1 MHQGMSSHGLPRLLS
16 RLSRISTPNGD
27 EYARYICIP
36 PHHDFDD
43 VRTWWLLPEQ
53 QRDYPNLSKM
63 ALDILSIPA
72 MSASVERL
80 FSSSNITVSDR
91 RNRLKADTIE
101 MIESLKSWQ
110 KIKGL
115 TVYTNG

>member
-1 MHQGMSSHGLPRLLS
+1 
-16 RLSRISTPNGD
+16 
-27 EYARYICIP
+27 
-36 PHHDFDD
+36 
-43 VRTWWLLPEQ
+43 
-53 QRDYPNLSKM
+53 M

-91 RNRLKADTIE
+91 RNRLKANTIE
-101 MIESLKSWQ
+101 VIESIKSWQ

-115 TVYTNG
+115 KVNTNESSGCADLDF

>member
-1 MHQGMSSHGLPRLLS
+1 
-16 RLSRISTPNGD
+16 
-27 EYARYICIP
+27 
-36 PHHDFDD
+36 
-43 VRTWWLLPEQ
+43 VRKWWLLPEQ

-80 FSSSNITVSDR
+80 FSSANITVSDR
-91 RNRLKADTIE
+91 RNRLTADTIE

-110 KIKGL
+110 KLKEIA
-115 TVYTNG
+115 

>member
-1 MHQGMSSHGLPRLLS
+1 M
-16 RLSRISTPNGD
+16 
-27 EYARYICIP
+27 
-36 PHHDFDD
+36 
-43 VRTWWLLPEQ
+43 WWLLPEQ

-91 RNRLKADTIE
+91 RNRLNADTIE
-101 MIESLKSWQ
+101 VIESLKSWQ
-110 KIKGL
+110 KMKCL
-115 TVYTNG
+115 QVYANGAKVM

>member
-1 MHQGMSSHGLPRLLS
+1 MHQGMSSHRLARLLS
-16 RLSRISTPNGD
+16 CLSRISTPNGD
-27 EYARYICIP
+27 EYARYIRIP

-43 VRTWWLLPEQ
+43 VRTWWLLPEE

-80 FSSSNITVSDR
+80 FSSSNITV
-91 RNRLKADTIE
+91 
-101 MIESLKSWQ
+101 
-110 KIKGL
+110 
-115 TVYTNG
+115 

>member
-1 MHQGMSSHGLPRLLS
+1 
-16 RLSRISTPNGD
+16 
-27 EYARYICIP
+27 
-36 PHHDFDD
+36 
-43 VRTWWLLPEQ
+43 
-53 QRDYPNLSKM
+53 M

-115 TVYTNG
+115 SIYTEESRGCAGLGGPALIRL